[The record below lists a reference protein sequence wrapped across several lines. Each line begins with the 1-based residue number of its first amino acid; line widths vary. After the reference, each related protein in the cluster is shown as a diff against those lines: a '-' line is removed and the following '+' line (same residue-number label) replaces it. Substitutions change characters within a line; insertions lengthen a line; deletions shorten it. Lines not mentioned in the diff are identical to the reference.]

1 MSDPV
6 RDDQEYLAV
15 CPSGHRSY
23 LRLRG
28 VAIPA
33 LGIEADPEVKGRC
46 SRCGLPAEL
55 RKAPAPPRPA
65 GAAPSS
71 GP

>member
-1 MSDPV
+1 MVSDE
-6 RDDQEYLAV
+6 QEYLAV

-33 LGIEADPEVKGRC
+33 LGIEADPEIKGRC
-46 SRCGLPAEL
+46 SRCGSPAQL
-55 RKAPAPPRPA
+55 IPLSPPPRPA